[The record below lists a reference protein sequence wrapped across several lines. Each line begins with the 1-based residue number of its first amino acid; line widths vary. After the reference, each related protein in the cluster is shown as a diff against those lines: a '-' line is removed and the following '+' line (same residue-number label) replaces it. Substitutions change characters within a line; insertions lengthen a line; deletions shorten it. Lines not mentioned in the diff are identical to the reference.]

1 MYDDSFDT
9 EPVKQRNNRNAR
21 EKNVSTSHNLKSS
34 QQARKKKHQKKKMK
48 LYQKVLIILAILIT
62 VFMYPVA
69 LSFFPVL
76 LNPIPLIIFVL
87 FLVCICK
94 AIKAKNAY
102 YEIYPLI
109 VLSIGLY
116 LLAMTI
122 VTALTVSGNNDAVSG
137 WIVFPSVIIL
147 YGWVA
152 QVMPIA
158 GIMGIVSNLKNKNKR
173 YNKSNLIISIIN
185 LVLGG
190 LVVATNII
198 GSYL

>member
-116 LLAMTI
+116 FLAMTI